1 MREMLAFEKI
11 CNEKQNLKSIE
22 DKEGIFILD
31 EQGKIVFANKK
42 AKEIYRIRGE
52 IRKLLG
58 KKKVVVRRGNK
69 EIIIYPIMDGNEL
82 RFHFGII
89 RSLDEII
96 KMKEYV
102 NFAHQK
108 VKLFKQN
115 IAHYFFNP
123 IIIAKGY
130 LDLLMDKKLSPE
142 DKIKVEKIKTAIER
156 IEAVVRNIVI
166 NGEICE

>member
-11 CNEKQNLKSIE
+11 YNEKQNLKSIE

-31 EQGKIVFANKK
+31 GQGKIVFANKK
-42 AKEIYRIRGE
+42 AKEIYRIREE
-52 IRKLLG
+52 IRRLLG
-58 KKKVVVRRGNK
+58 KKKIVVRRGNK
-69 EIIIYPIMDGNEL
+69 EIIIYPIMDGDKL
-82 RFHFGII
+82 KFYFGIV
-89 RSLDEII
+89 RSLEEII
-96 KMKEYV
+96 KMREYV
-102 NFAHQK
+102 DFEK
-108 VKLFKQN
+108 KMKLFKQN

-130 LDLLMDKKLSPE
+130 LDLLMDKELSQE

-156 IEAVVRNIVI
+156 IEAVVRNIII